1 MVTIA
6 RLLGMGLSC
15 QPLTRLRLIPGR
27 SFLVIIL
34 PVTIL
39 VTFHL
44 LRYVF
49 KTVLKKLMVNVEI
62 YMYMSI

>member
-27 SFLVIIL
+27 SFLAIIL

-49 KTVLKKLMVNVEI
+49 KTASSVEKI
-62 YMYMSI
+62 NGKC

>member
-1 MVTIA
+1 MVTTA
-6 RLLGMGLSC
+6 PQLVMGMSW
-15 QPLTRLRLIPGR
+15 QPLTHLLLIPGR
-27 SFLVIIL
+27 SFPATIL

-49 KTVLKKLMVNVEI
+49 KTGSSVEKW
-62 YMYMSI
+62 